1 MLDLLKLQHEAENLT
16 VTSHHILSEN
26 RRQRS
31 QIRHSVVKKEC
42 LPTSIIELSRQ
53 ELHVKSTYE
62 LLWMELSIARP
73 NCIIKMDSHVVF
85 V

>member
-16 VTSHHILSEN
+16 VTSHYIFSEN
-26 RRQRS
+26 RRQWS
-31 QIRHSVVKKEC
+31 QIRHSVVKKES
-42 LPTSIIELSRQ
+42 LPTSIIQLSRQ

-62 LLWMELSIARP
+62 LLWMELSVARP
-73 NCIIKMDSHVVF
+73 YCIIKMDSHVVF

>member
-16 VTSHHILSEN
+16 VTAHHILSEN
-26 RRQRS
+26 RRQWS
-31 QIRHSVVKKEC
+31 QIRHSIVKKES

-62 LLWMELSIARP
+62 LLWMELSIA
-73 NCIIKMDSHVVF
+73 
-85 V
+85 